1 MIRSSPRLGLTLTLG
16 SAQTLAWAS
25 SYYLPAILA
34 VPMARELEISS
45 SWVFAAF
52 SVALLLTA
60 MLGPSVGRLID
71 QQGGRGVLMASN
83 AVLAFGL
90 VIMALSQGVLSLM
103 LAWLITGVGMAMGL
117 YDAAFATLGRLLGR
131 SARSSITGVTLLAG
145 FASTIGWPLTALL
158 ENEFGWRVA
167 CGAWAI
173 LHIVIGLPLNAR
185 LPKAGDSVNHSN
197 DEISAPSPERPR
209 LAMVLLAYV
218 FAAGWFVSTA
228 MAAHLPRL
236 LQETGVSLSV
246 AVAAAALVGPA
257 QVAARLG
264 EFALLRHLHPLVAAR
279 VATTLHPPRCGTA
292 SYSGYARR
300 GVCATPWRGQWHDD
314 DCLRHAAAG
323 AVWHKRVWPA
333 TRFDYRPGQGCAS
346 LCPAAVWPINR
357 AKWCWSAMADYGV
370 DAGGVS
376 SASVYS
382 CAQSAGMSHPR
393 TGGATSR
400 TLQRRHAVLGRQALS
415 Q

>member
-1 MIRSSPRLGLTLTLG
+1 MIRSPRFGLTLTLG

-34 VPMARELEISS
+34 APMARDLGLSP
-45 SWVFAAF
+45 SWVFGAF
-52 SVALLLTA
+52 SAALLLTA

-83 AVLAFGL
+83 AVMALGL
-90 VIMALSQGVLSLM
+90 VVMSLSQGVFTLL
-103 LAWLITGVGMAMGL
+103 LAWLITGIGMAMGL

-158 ENEFGWRVA
+158 ENELGWRAA
-167 CGAWAI
+167 CGVWAM

-185 LPKAGDSVNHSN
+185 LPKAGDSSHHLN
-197 DEISAPSPERPR
+197 DEKPAPSPERPR

-228 MAAHLPRL
+228 LAAHLPRL

-279 VATTLHPPRCGTA
+279 VATTLHPLGA
-292 SYSGYARR
+292 ALL
-300 GVCATPWRGQWHDD
+300 ATVGMP
-314 DCLRHAAAG
+314 AAG
-323 AVWHKRVWPA
+323 FALLHGAGNGMMTIASGTLPLALFGPKGFGQRQGLLIAPA
-333 TRFDYRPGQGCAS
+333 RAAQAFAPLLFGLLIEHNGAGALWLTAGLMLMAS
-346 LCPAAVWPINR
+346 LALLFIRV
-357 AKWCWSAMADYGV
+357 
-370 DAGGVS
+370 
-376 SASVYS
+376 
-382 CAQSAGMSHPR
+382 PR
-393 TGGATSR
+393 LKG
-400 TLQRRHAVLGRQALS
+400 
-415 Q
+415 

>member
-1 MIRSSPRLGLTLTLG
+1 MIHSPRFGLTLTLG

-34 VPMARELEISS
+34 APMARDLGLSP
-45 SWVFAAF
+45 SWVFGAF
-52 SVALLLTA
+52 SAALLLTA

-83 AVLAFGL
+83 GVMALGL
-90 VIMALSQGVLSLM
+90 VAMALSQGVFTLL
-103 LAWLITGVGMAMGL
+103 LAWLITGIGMAMGL

-158 ENEFGWRVA
+158 ESEFGWRAA
-167 CGAWAI
+167 CGVWAM

-185 LPKAGDSVNHSN
+185 LPKAGDSSHHLN
-197 DEISAPSPERPR
+197 DEKPAPSPERPR

-279 VATTLHPPRCGTA
+279 VATTLHPLGA
-292 SYSGYARR
+292 ALL
-300 GVCATPWRGQWHDD
+300 ATVGMP
-314 DCLRHAAAG
+314 AAG
-323 AVWHKRVWPA
+323 FALLHGAGNGMMTIASGTLPLALFGPKGFGQRQGLIIAPA
-333 TRFDYRPGQGCAS
+333 RAAQAFAPLLFGLLIEHNGAGALWLTAGLMLMAS
-346 LCPAAVWPINR
+346 LALLFIRV
-357 AKWCWSAMADYGV
+357 
-370 DAGGVS
+370 
-376 SASVYS
+376 
-382 CAQSAGMSHPR
+382 PR
-393 TGGATSR
+393 
-400 TLQRRHAVLGRQALS
+400 LQG
-415 Q
+415 